1 MRQFTR
7 DSPQRFHQT
16 DSRTICQ
23 NWAPSHIPW
32 DFFKAAPHWLVVQ
45 EVTQLQAV
53 NTRKMGKWGYLHSW
67 LADFMENPSFNF
79 PYFFGNLEKMPQTYH
94 LGIVS
99 PYTMPC
105 TAQRNDDSLVMVDP
119 IGFTNSRNR
128 RCWAEC
134 VVDCKDALIYGRCVE
149 LVEGSS

>member
-32 DFFKAAPHWLVVQ
+32 AFFKAAPHWLVVQ

-67 LADFMENPSFNF
+67 LADFMEKSIFKF
-79 PYFFGNLEKMPQTYH
+79 PLFFWKPRKKCH
-94 LGIVS
+94 RPIILGIVS

-105 TAQRNDDSLVMVDP
+105 TAQRNDDSFGGWWILL
-119 IGFTNSRNR
+119 
-128 RCWAEC
+128 
-134 VVDCKDALIYGRCVE
+134 ALPTVGTEDVGQNVWWIAKMH
-149 LVEGSS
+149 